1 MMEQARADRPRAA
14 TAPPTDQP
22 GGVAAPADGP
32 GAAAAAGRADAVLAD
47 RPEAA
52 PADGLGAGGAEA
64 VLADQPDAAPAAGP
78 GEALPGR
85 RGQARR
91 NDALI
96 LEAAREV
103 FLNDPKAPVAA
114 VAEHA
119 GVGISALY
127 RRYPSKEDLLRRLCH
142 DGLRRFIAEAEA
154 AGTDPDTW
162 SALTGFLERIV
173 EADVHSLT
181 VHLAGTFTPTPQMHD
196 DAQRAGAL
204 AAGLAERAQ
213 AAGRLRPD
221 VVADDLGLV
230 LEGCAAIR
238 VLDPVRTGELRRRY
252 LRLLL
257 DGLAAIPTAPG
268 GTGAT
273 GPGASPLGEV
283 SARPPLPGPPPH
295 GEQNWRWRQR

>member
-1 MMEQARADRPRAA
+1 MTEQARA
-14 TAPPTDQP
+14 
-22 GGVAAPADGP
+22 VPAD
-32 GAAAAAGRADAVLAD
+32 
-47 RPEAA
+47 
-52 PADGLGAGGAEA
+52 
-64 VLADQPDAAPAAGP
+64 GP

-85 RGQARR
+85 QGQARR

-103 FLNDPKAPVAA
+103 LLNDPKAPVAA

-154 AGTDPDTW
+154 AGTDPDPW

-173 EADVHSLT
+173 DADVHSLT

-204 AAGLAERAQ
+204 AAGLADRAQ

-238 VLDPVRTGELRRRY
+238 VPDPARTGELRRRY

-257 DGLAAIPTAPG
+257 DGLAAYPA
-268 GTGAT
+268 
-273 GPGASPLGEV
+273 GPGEPSTRPDLPV
-283 SARPPLPGPPPH
+283 RPPHGDSPRPDLPGPPPH
-295 GEQNWRWRQR
+295 GELNWRWRQR

>member
-1 MMEQARADRPRAA
+1 MMEQARAAA
-14 TAPPTDQP
+14 ADQP
-22 GGVAAPADGP
+22 GAVAAPADGP
-32 GAAAAAGRADAVLAD
+32 GAAAAAGGAEAVLAE

-52 PADGLGAGGAEA
+52 PAPPADGLGPGGAEA
-64 VLADQPDAAPAAGP
+64 VLAERPEAAPGDGP
-78 GEALPGR
+78 GETLPGR

-142 DGLRRFIAEAEA
+142 DGLRRFIGEAEA
-154 AGTDPDTW
+154 AGTDPDPW

-173 EADVHSLT
+173 AADVHSLT

-196 DAQRAGAL
+196 NAQRAGAL

-221 VVADDLGLV
+221 VVADDLDLV

-238 VLDPVRTGELRRRY
+238 VPDPVRTGELRRRY

-257 DGLAAIPTAPG
+257 DGLAAVPAAPG
-268 GTGAT
+268 RTGAT
-273 GPGASPLGEV
+273 GPGASPRGEV